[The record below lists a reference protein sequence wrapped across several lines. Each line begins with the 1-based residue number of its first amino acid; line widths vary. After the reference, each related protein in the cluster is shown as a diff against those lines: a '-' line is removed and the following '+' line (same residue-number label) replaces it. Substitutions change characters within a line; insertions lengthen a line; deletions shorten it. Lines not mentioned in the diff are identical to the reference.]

1 MSFLLRWLIAFVLL
15 AATWNPTQWNFVR
28 WVMNN
33 GTQNLPVTVLVGL
46 VLLVGYII
54 YLRAT
59 FRSIGPLG
67 VGLVIALCAAVIW
80 VLIYYGVLGTQNA
93 ALNQWLAVLI
103 GSLVLG
109 IGMSWSIIRRRISGQ
124 ADVDDVDQDD

>member
-1 MSFLLRWLIAFVLL
+1 MTFLMRWLIAFILL
-15 AATWNPTQWNFVR
+15 AATWNPTQWNFVN
-28 WVMNN
+28 WVRAN
-33 GTQNLPVTVLVGL
+33 GTDNLPITVLVGL
-46 VLLVGYII
+46 VLLAGYVV

-67 VGLVIALCAAVIW
+67 VGLVVALCAAVIW
-80 VLIYYGVLGTQNA
+80 VLVYYGLLGTQNA
-93 ALNQWLAVLI
+93 ALNQWLAVFI

-124 ADVDDVDQDD
+124 ADVDDVDQE

>member
-28 WVMNN
+28 WVMDN
-33 GTQNLPVTVLVGL
+33 GTANLPITVLVGL
-46 VLLVGYII
+46 VLLAGYII

-59 FRSIGPLG
+59 FRSIGPMG
-67 VGLVIALCAAVIW
+67 VILVVALCAAVIW
-80 VLIYYGVLGTQNA
+80 VLVYYGLLGTQNA
-93 ALNQWLAVLI
+93 ALNQWLAVFI

-109 IGMSWSIIRRRISGQ
+109 IGMSWSIVRRRISGQ
-124 ADVDDVDQDD
+124 ADVDDVDNDA

>member
-1 MSFLLRWLIAFVLL
+1 MTFLMRWLIAFVLL
-15 AATWNPTQWNFVR
+15 AATWNPTQWNFINWVR
-28 WVMNN
+28 AN
-33 GTQNLPVTVLVGL
+33 GTDNLPITVLVGL
-46 VLLVGYII
+46 VLLVGYVV

-67 VGLVIALCAAVIW
+67 VGLVVALCAAVIW
-80 VLIYYGVLGTQNA
+80 VLVYYGLLGTQNA
-93 ALNQWLAVLI
+93 ALNQWLAVFI

-124 ADVDDVDQDD
+124 ADVDDVDQE

>member
-1 MSFLLRWLIAFVLL
+1 MAFLLRWLIAFILL
-15 AATWNPTQWNFVR
+15 AATWNPTQWNFINWVR
-28 WVMNN
+28 AN
-33 GTQNLPVTVLVGL
+33 GTDNLPVTVLGGL
-46 VLLVGYII
+46 VLLVGYVV

-67 VGLVIALCAAVIW
+67 VGLVLALCAAVIW
-80 VLIYYGVLGTQNA
+80 VLVYYGLLGTGNA
-93 ALNQWLAVLI
+93 ALNQWLAVFI

-124 ADVDDVDQDD
+124 ADVDDVDQE